1 MKTLKIINTFNFN
14 SDKFI
19 KLITSEDYYI
29 FLKDNDE
36 QLLDFNFEYFNI
48 NENEID
54 YKVNLKY
61 KSIIPDYVAKFISLD
76 LYENVTEIINYD
88 IKKKICKTVI
98 NCDNLNKISTTLK
111 YKFNLVDK
119 ENSCDQEI
127 IYSFSSSI
135 PFISTYIEST
145 IEERLKKKSKF
156 LYNLQV
162 KYFNEK
168 YKN

>member
-88 IKKKICKTVI
+88 IKKKICKTKI
-98 NCDNLNKISTTLK
+98 ISKSLDKLSTSIEYEYKLKDNNK
-111 YKFNLVDK
+111 
-119 ENSCDQEI
+119 SCDQEI

-145 IEERLKKKSKF
+145 IEERLKRKSKF